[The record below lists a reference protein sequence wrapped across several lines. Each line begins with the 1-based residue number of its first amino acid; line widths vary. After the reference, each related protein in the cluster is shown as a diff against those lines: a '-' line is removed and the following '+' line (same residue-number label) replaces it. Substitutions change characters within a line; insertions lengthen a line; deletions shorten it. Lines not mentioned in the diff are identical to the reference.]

1 MLRVHQNLT
10 ARSYITEYKDEVWNI
25 FFRPTL
31 IKDVEEMTKP
41 VWNYTGLFT
50 IIICLYEIVPI
61 KPWLNSI
68 AECAMH
74 LPRQMT

>member
-10 ARSYITEYKDEVWNI
+10 ARSYMTEYKDEVWNI

-31 IKDVEEMTKP
+31 IKDVEKTTKP

-50 IIICLYEIVPI
+50 INICLYEIVPI
-61 KPWLNSI
+61 KHWPNSI
-68 AECAMH
+68 AECAMR
-74 LPRQMT
+74 LQRQII